1 MLEERQRMATFAD
14 LPHLRF
20 TSAAATILPTSTR
33 QDISMPPNI
42 RSLKATIRRKD
53 GAGVMSM
60 KCCSICR
67 TERRRITVRSRAI
80 IDGVF
85 EFWKYRGQS
94 VIKMLR
100 AVGLVALAALS
111 IALLDPL
118 AAFAQAPQSKFAE
131 VNGVRLH
138 YLVAGKGDPVV
149 LLHGYAQTSHMW
161 LPLISKLADKHCA
174 RSPRLRSILR
184 AFGRI
189 RQGGDGAG
197 HPRAGEKPQ
206 LRPHPA
212 GRSRHR
218 VDGGLWLCGAIPER
232 GRSAGA
238 DGGVPARRRRL
249 EQRVSV
255 ARSLAFPFLRQNA
268 AGAGDGA

>member
-1 MLEERQRMATFAD
+1 
-14 LPHLRF
+14 
-20 TSAAATILPTSTR
+20 
-33 QDISMPPNI
+33 MPPNI

-138 YLVAGKGDPVV
+138 YLVCR
-149 LLHGYAQTSHMW
+149 LLLAKKMLHVYAQTSHMW
-161 LPLISKLADKHCA
+161 LPLISKLAVKHT
-174 RSPRLRSILR
+174 
-184 AFGRI
+184 
-189 RQGGDGAG
+189 
-197 HPRAGEKPQ
+197 
-206 LRPHPA
+206 
-212 GRSRHR
+212 
-218 VDGGLWLCGAIPER
+218 VIPP
-232 GRSAGA
+232 
-238 DGGVPARRRRL
+238 DL
-249 EQRVSV
+249 
-255 ARSLAFPFLRQNA
+255 
-268 AGAGDGA
+268 